1 MREVLRRAGVYDA
14 EHSLDDEASQR
25 GPESRTAALHI
36 CHGGEN
42 RKL

>member
-1 MREVLRRAGVYDA
+1 MREVLRRAGGYDA
-14 EHSLDDEASQR
+14 EYCLDDVAGQR
-25 GPESRTAALHI
+25 GPESRIAALPT